1 MVWLP
6 WVDLEREK
14 HKEYCQQH
22 TVETTA
28 RSSMVTLLEAL
39 GAQVVWRTTGRALKA
54 FTPKPHRMRGR
65 EMLRWTLAP
74 LVAVPKAAG
83 SQWCRGMWR
92 HLEML
97 SWYLPSSYS
106 RGDQKPTLQ
115 GCPGQHLGLKL
126 HQQICVSATVWKRFP
141 PGLPTRHSKNR
152 WVEMVWGVEWLRWF
166 SPIAS
171 QQTLNLSNGFTSFKR
186 S

>member
-6 WVDLEREK
+6 RVDLEREK
-14 HKEYCQQH
+14 YKERVSAAH
-22 TVETTA
+22 SGNHSLWLHGHPP
-28 RSSMVTLLEAL
+28 R
-39 GAQVVWRTTGRALKA
+39 GTGCTGWLAEPSRLSHQSL
-54 FTPKPHRMRGR
+54 TGWEE
-65 EMLRWTLAP
+65 EMLRLTLAL

-83 SQWCRGMWR
+83 SQWCWGMWR
-92 HLEML
+92 HLETL

-115 GCPGQHLGLKL
+115 GCPGQHPGLKL
-126 HQQICVSATVWKRFP
+126 YQQICVSATVWKRFP
-141 PGLPTRHSKNR
+141 PGLPTRHSKSR
-152 WVEMVWGVEWLRWF
+152 WVEMVRGVEWLRWL